1 MTEGELTRSAHDD
14 EPREDIAGPENPWN
28 SMFYDESF
36 GIITRLG
43 SGVVDLLA
51 PQPGERILD
60 LGCGTGHL
68 TAQIA
73 QAGAQTIGIDAAEPM
88 IARAREAYPDLRFDV
103 ARGEDFTVDEPVNAV
118 FSSAVLH
125 WIPA

>member
-14 EPREDIAGPENPWN
+14 EPREDIAGPENPWD

-43 SGVVDLLA
+43 MGVVDLLA
-51 PQPGERILD
+51 PQPGERIVD
-60 LGCGTGHL
+60 LGCGTGVL

-73 QAGAQTIGIDAAEPM
+73 AAGARVVGIDSSESM
-88 IARAREAYPDLRFDV
+88 IARARELYPHLTFDV
-103 ARGEDFTVDEPVNAV
+103 AKGEDFAV
-118 FSSAVLH
+118 
-125 WIPA
+125 